1 MVVDGFRW
9 LCMLVVVVDGCGW
22 FWMVVD
28 GCGRSWMVLDGRG
41 WLRLFWMVV
50 DGCVW
55 LWMVVCVVAKGRD
68 NKELFI
74 AWLGAV
80 VLTVNTKRSGKMKF
94 AVYRS
99 RNIQYICMY
108 AGQFGPVWRLVHCC
122 NNRILYTE
130 KPRKMV
136 QLYIQ

>member
-1 MVVDGFRW
+1 MG
-9 LCMLVVVVDGCGW
+9 VDGCGW
-22 FWMVVD
+22 LWMVVD
-28 GCGRSWMVLDGRG
+28 GCG
-41 WLRLFWMVV
+41 
-50 DGCVW
+50 W

-99 RNIQYICMY
+99 RNIQYICMQDSL
-108 AGQFGPVWRLVHCC
+108 ALSA
-122 NNRILYTE
+122 L
-130 KPRKMV
+130 
-136 QLYIQ
+136 L